1 MAFQSKTF
9 VAMMNIHLILSRE
22 IAFGKTQVVNGVQ
35 QVGFAYSIASAD
47 TNNALSKVELLL
59 EIIFKLEE

>member
-1 MAFQSKTF
+1 
-9 VAMMNIHLILSRE
+9 MMNIHLILSRE

-59 EIIFKLEE
+59 EIIFKLEQ